1 MNQTLLAFFVVCAA
15 VAIILQLVV
24 LYAFY
29 KAATQSSTRMH
40 DTLARMEQKTDPVL
54 TMAQAILEDAQP
66 KISEITTNLAE
77 ATAIVRANVALVAD
91 GTTEIVERARLQAVR
106 LDELVTSTLEKVEQ
120 TTDFLQHKVVAPVRR
135 VRAIVQAVGAGLSF
149 FKQMRSHS
157 QRRPAEPGDE
167 EEEMFI

>member
-1 MNQTLLAFFVVCAA
+1 MNQTLLSFFVVCAA

-29 KAATQSSTRMH
+29 KAATQSSLRMH
-40 DTLARMEQKTDPVL
+40 ETLGRMEQKTGPIL

-77 ATAIVRANVALVAD
+77 ATSVVRANVTQVSD
-91 GTTEIVERARLQAVR
+91 STIEIVERARMQAVR
-106 LDELVTSTLEKVEQ
+106 LDELVTSTLEKVEH
-120 TTDFLQHKVVAPVRR
+120 TTDFLQHSVVTPVRR
-135 VRAIVQAVGAGLSF
+135 IHAIVQAVGAGLSF
-149 FKQMRSHS
+149 FRRFRS
-157 QRRPAEPGDE
+157 QRRPAEAGD

>member
-1 MNQTLLAFFVVCAA
+1 VNQTLLAFFVICAA

-29 KAATQSSTRMH
+29 KAARQSSTRMH
-40 DTLARMEQKTDPVL
+40 ETLTRMEQKTDPIL

-120 TTDFLQHKVVAPVRR
+120 TTDFLQYKVVAPVRR
-135 VRAIVQAVGAGLSF
+135 VHAIIQAVGAGLSF
-149 FKQMRSHS
+149 FKRMRS
-157 QRRPAEPGDE
+157 QRRPADPGDE